1 MILGLDIGTY
11 SVKIVL
17 LDKKGINVVSF
28 GEECI
33 INKINQ
39 FDIEKINRSHWVAA
53 FQKLVSKLSI
63 NLKKVDMIAS
73 SISGSKV
80 SIKSITT
87 LEIEESELINIL
99 NLEAKKH
106 IPLDGSDAVIDYHIL
121 GPNIKEIDKVDLLLV
136 ATTQK
141 IIKVQ
146 DKIMKSCKI
155 TDAIFDTDPIAMLN
169 SYQYNY
175 DCPNNEVD
183 VLLNI
188 GFLTSTLIVTSK
200 NEELFTREIDIG
212 GHKIN
217 LEIMNLKNVSYKEA
231 EIEKNQKGISVFNS
245 DSENDESEIQIS
257 TRNIYSELSDE
268 IRKTLRYYM
277 KSKNSISYN
286 NFYISGGMSET
297 PGLIKFLN
305 ESLNVDF
312 LIFNPFLKVNK
323 SKKVVNSAKYS
334 VALGL
339 ALRGTLIDNSKKKR
353 SLPFN
358 GISTKIKDFLIN
370 SIKE

>member
-17 LDKKGINVVSF
+17 LDKKGLKVISF

-33 INKINQ
+33 INEIEQ

-53 FQKLVSKLSI
+53 FQKLVIKLSI
-63 NLKKVDMIAS
+63 NLKKVDTIVS
-73 SISGSKV
+73 SISGNKV

-87 LEIEESELINIL
+87 LEIEETELINIL

-141 IIKVQ
+141 IIKAQ
-146 DKIMKSCKI
+146 EKIMKSCKI
-155 TDAIFDTDPIAMLN
+155 KNTIFDADPIAMLN

-175 DCPNNEVD
+175 ECPNNEVD

-188 GFLTSTLIVTSK
+188 GFLTSTLIVIGK
-200 NEELFTREIDIG
+200 NQELFTREIDIG

-217 LEIMNLKNVSYKEA
+217 LEIMNLKNMTFREA
-231 EIEKNQKGISVFNS
+231 EIEKNKKGISVFDK
-245 DSENDESEIQIS
+245 DSENDENEIQIS

-277 KSKNSISYN
+277 KSKNGISYN
-286 NFYISGGMSET
+286 NFYISGGMSDT
-297 PGLIKFLN
+297 PDLIKFLN
-305 ESLNVDF
+305 ESLNVNFALLD
-312 LIFNPFLKVNK
+312 PFLKMILSSK
-323 SKKVVNSAKYS
+323 STNGSKYS
-334 VALGL
+334 VAFGLG
-339 ALRGTLIDNSKKKR
+339 LRGTLTDKNNEKSSF
-353 SLPFN
+353 SLN
-358 GISTKIKDFLIN
+358 GLLSKIKGRG
-370 SIKE
+370 SK

>member
-1 MILGLDIGTY
+1 MILGLDIGMY

-17 LDKKGINVVSF
+17 IDKNGSNIISF

-33 INKINQ
+33 INKIKQ
-39 FDIEKINRSHWVAA
+39 FDIEKINSSHWTAA
-53 FQKLVSKLSI
+53 FQKLISKSNI

-141 IIKVQ
+141 IIKEQ
-146 DKIMKSCKI
+146 DKIMKSCNIKN
-155 TDAIFDTDPIAMLN
+155 AIFDADPIAMLN
-169 SYQYNY
+169 SYQNNY

-188 GFLTSTLIVTSK
+188 GFLTSTLIITSK
-200 NEELFTREIDIG
+200 NEDLFTREIDIG
-212 GHKIN
+212 GNKIN
-217 LEIMNLKNVSYKEA
+217 LEIMNLKNISYKEA
-231 EIEKNQKGISVFNS
+231 EIEKNKKGISVFDS
-245 DSENDESEIQIS
+245 DLENDESKIQIS
-257 TRNIYSELSDE
+257 KRNIYSELSDE

-277 KSKNSISYN
+277 KSKSGTSYN
-286 NFYISGGMSET
+286 HFYISGGMSET
-297 PGLIKFLN
+297 LGLITFLN
-305 ESLNVDF
+305 KSLNVDF
-312 LIFNPFLKVNK
+312 LLFNPFLKINQP
-323 SKKVVNSAKYS
+323 KKEVNSAKYS

-339 ALRGTLIDNSKKKR
+339 AIRGTLIENSRKK
-353 SLPFN
+353 SSFPFN
-358 GISTKIKDFLIN
+358 GIITKIKDFLLNLI
-370 SIKE
+370 

>member
-17 LDKKGINVVSF
+17 LDKKGLKVISF

-33 INKINQ
+33 INEIEQ

-53 FQKLVSKLSI
+53 FQKLVIKLSI
-63 NLKKVDMIAS
+63 NLKKVDTIVS
-73 SISGSKV
+73 SISGNKV

-87 LEIEESELINIL
+87 LEIEETELINIL

-141 IIKVQ
+141 IIKAQ
-146 DKIMKSCKI
+146 EKIMKSCKI
-155 TDAIFDTDPIAMLN
+155 KNTIFDADPIAMLN

-175 DCPNNEVD
+175 ECPNNEVD

-188 GFLTSTLIVTSK
+188 GFLTSTLIVIGK
-200 NEELFTREIDIG
+200 NQELFTREIDIG

-217 LEIMNLKNVSYKEA
+217 LEIMNLKNISFKEA
-231 EIEKNQKGISVFNS
+231 EIEKNKKGISVFDK
-245 DSENDESEIQIS
+245 DSENDENEIQIS

-277 KSKNSISYN
+277 KSKNGISYN
-286 NFYISGGMSET
+286 NFYISGGM
-297 PGLIKFLN
+297 
-305 ESLNVDF
+305 
-312 LIFNPFLKVNK
+312 
-323 SKKVVNSAKYS
+323 
-334 VALGL
+334 
-339 ALRGTLIDNSKKKR
+339 
-353 SLPFN
+353 
-358 GISTKIKDFLIN
+358 
-370 SIKE
+370 

>member
-1 MILGLDIGTY
+1 
-11 SVKIVL
+11 
-17 LDKKGINVVSF
+17 
-28 GEECI
+28 
-33 INKINQ
+33 
-39 FDIEKINRSHWVAA
+39 
-53 FQKLVSKLSI
+53 
-63 NLKKVDMIAS
+63 
-73 SISGSKV
+73 
-80 SIKSITT
+80 
-87 LEIEESELINIL
+87 
-99 NLEAKKH
+99 
-106 IPLDGSDAVIDYHIL
+106 
-121 GPNIKEIDKVDLLLV
+121 
-136 ATTQK
+136 
-141 IIKVQ
+141 
-146 DKIMKSCKI
+146 
-155 TDAIFDTDPIAMLN
+155 
-169 SYQYNY
+169 
-175 DCPNNEVD
+175 
-183 VLLNI
+183 
-188 GFLTSTLIVTSK
+188 LTSTLIVTSK

-268 IRKTLRYYM
+268 IRKSLRYYM

-312 LIFNPFLKVNK
+312 LLFNSFLKVNQ

-339 ALRGTLIDNSKKKR
+339 ALRGTLIDNTKKKR

-370 SIKE
+370 PIKE

>member
-17 LDKKGINVVSF
+17 LDKKGLNVISF

-33 INKINQ
+33 IDEIKQ

-63 NLKKVDMIAS
+63 NLKKVDTIVS
-73 SISGSKV
+73 SISGNKV

-87 LEIEESELINIL
+87 LETEESELINFL

-106 IPLDGSDAVIDYHIL
+106 IPLDGSDTVIDFHIL

-141 IIKVQ
+141 IIKSH

-155 TDAIFDTDPIAMLN
+155 KDSIFDADPIAMLN

-175 DCPNNEVD
+175 ACPNNEVD

-188 GFLTSTLIVTSK
+188 GFLSSTLIVTGK

-212 GHKIN
+212 AHKIN
-217 LEIMNLKNVSYKEA
+217 LEIMNLKNISYKEA
-231 EIEKNQKGISVFNS
+231 EIEKNKKGISVFDK

-257 TRNIYSELSDE
+257 SRNIYSELSDE

-277 KSKNSISYN
+277 KSKNSVSYN

-297 PGLIKFLN
+297 PGLVKFLN
-305 ESLNVDF
+305 KILNVDF
-312 LIFNPFLKVNK
+312 VLLNPFLKINQ
-323 SKKVVNSAKYS
+323 SKKVVNKAIYS

-339 ALRGTLIDNSKKKR
+339 ALRGTLIDNNKEKNNLSIKR
-353 SLPFN
+353 LL
-358 GISTKIKDFLIN
+358 IKIKGFI
-370 SIKE
+370 SK